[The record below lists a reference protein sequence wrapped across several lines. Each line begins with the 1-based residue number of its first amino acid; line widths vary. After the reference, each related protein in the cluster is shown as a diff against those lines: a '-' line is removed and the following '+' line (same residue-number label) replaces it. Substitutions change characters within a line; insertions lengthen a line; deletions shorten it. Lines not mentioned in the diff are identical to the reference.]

1 MKKTKTFTLDS
12 ELIDEFI
19 EISKKTS
26 LNKSLFVEN
35 AIKEYIKKYK
45 ENDINRNIGN

>member
-1 MKKTKTFTLDS
+1 MKSQKTFT
-12 ELIDEFI
+12 IDIDIMKEFI
-19 EISKKTS
+19 EISKKTA

-45 ENDINRNIGN
+45 EENDKK

>member
-1 MKKTKTFTLDS
+1 MKIQKTFT
-12 ELIDEFI
+12 IDTETMKEFV
-19 EISKKTS
+19 EISKKTA

-45 ENDINRNIGN
+45 ENDKR

>member
-1 MKKTKTFTLDS
+1 MKIQKTFT
-12 ELIDEFI
+12 IDKEIINDFN

-35 AIKEYIKKYK
+35 AIKDYIKKYK
-45 ENDINRNIGN
+45 ENNDKK

>member
-1 MKKTKTFTLDS
+1 MKKTKTFTIDS
-12 ELIDEFI
+12 NVIKEFI

-35 AIKEYIKKYK
+35 AIKDYIRKYK
-45 ENDINRNIGN
+45 ENDNR

>member
-1 MKKTKTFTLDS
+1 MKKPKTFTIEKKL
-12 ELIDEFI
+12 LIEFI

-35 AIKEYIKKYK
+35 AIKEYVRKYK
-45 ENDINRNIGN
+45 EENDNR

>member
-1 MKKTKTFTLDS
+1 MKKATTFTIDS
-12 ELIDEFI
+12 EIMKEFI

-35 AIKEYIKKYK
+35 TIKDYIKKYK
-45 ENDINRNIGN
+45 ENDSTRKS